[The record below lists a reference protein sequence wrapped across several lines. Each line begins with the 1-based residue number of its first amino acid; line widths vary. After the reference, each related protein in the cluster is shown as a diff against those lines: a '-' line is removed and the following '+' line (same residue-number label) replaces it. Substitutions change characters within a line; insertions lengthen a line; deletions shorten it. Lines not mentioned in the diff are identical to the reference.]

1 VISSEEKIEMNPK
14 NPKLRALLLL
24 VVFTLGYIALP
35 TLAGAQAN
43 NSAAKSS
50 LAVPITGTASPSS
63 TTSGALS
70 SLGSGPITGTF
81 NIQQFSVINGV
92 VNAIGTLTASIPSA
106 GGSSTLVLNN
116 VAIPLAS
123 TPTASCPV
131 LSLTLGPLHLDLL
144 GLVIDLNQIILDITA
159 VPGAGNL
166 LGNLLCDV
174 ANLLNNPSG
183 LANLLNQIL
192 GALRL

>member
-1 VISSEEKIEMNPK
+1 MPTNQ
-14 NPKLRALLLL
+14 KLRALLLML
-24 VVFTLGYIALP
+24 VFTFAYVMMPAMA
-35 TLAGAQAN
+35 TAQTS

-50 LAVPITGTASPSS
+50 LALPVTGTASPSS

-70 SLGSGPITGTF
+70 SVPSGPITGTF
-81 NIQQFSVINGV
+81 NLQQFTVINGV
-92 VNAIGTLTASIPSA
+92 VNAVG
-106 GGSSTLVLNN
+106 TLVLNVTNAAGQVTSTVINN
-116 VAIPLAS
+116 VAIPLAG

-144 GLVIDLNQIILDITA
+144 GLVVDLNQINLNITA

-166 LGNLLCDV
+166 LGNLLCSV